1 MMSMYH
7 ELPKERNASS
17 AKRDYSRACTIPQR
31 GNLQHTVALGER
43 LEFYHQATE
52 HTIVYASRCMQ
63 STSQNSGRTCSKLKT
78 PLPTLPANVNRY
90 VRQLK
95 GLQKLAWAINKLDT
109 NVRKHNQRWKTCLW
123 NGDCAL
129 AAPT

>member
-1 MMSMYH
+1 MYH
-7 ELPKERNASS
+7 KLLKERNAASD
-17 AKRDYSRACTIPQR
+17 KRDDSRACTNPQR
-31 GNLQHTVALGER
+31 ENLQDTVALGER
-43 LEFYHQATE
+43 MEFYHQATE

-63 STSQNSGRTCSKLKT
+63 SESQNSGRTCSKLKT

-90 VRQLK
+90 VRQTR
-95 GLQKLAWAINKLDT
+95 GFQKLAWVMNKLVT